1 MKVAKVMGWLLLAT
15 FLLVL
20 LLYLILVAINWND
33 RPPSA
38 AVRRFDE
45 IVAQRPAVSADDNA
59 VVYIMGFGAPT
70 EGDPVDAGARRMQ
83 WLESFDDSTS
93 PDSDPLREGLSL
105 PAVGSPVVAHLGNAC
120 GPEADRLQCASV
132 FESIARDWQP
142 SDMDA
147 LALRRYEALLTRR
160 AWRDVVPLDVA
171 APLPAYGNVTHA
183 QRLYLLRLGQWA
195 AQGRMDDVRAGLEAD
210 LDFWRTAV
218 PASDSLIG
226 QMIAVAALRQHF
238 ALANL
243 ILRGLSPEQAV
254 RAVPADWSREFSPA
268 ERSMKRVMAGEMAFW
283 KEVMAHTRR
292 QQEGAALAIAE
303 DMAAAP
309 TLLEKLTSQ
318 LTDPL
323 FKIQDTANGV
333 ADRRM
338 RLCEAFD
345 APMNQYLRLQNTW
358 DATPM
363 TDGMALY
370 NPVGQMILRIEEGST
385 YVGYVLRT
393 ASVEGVRR
401 AALLAFQLHANG
413 VAPEAVGSLV
423 AQSDLRDPYTEK
435 PFEWNAE
442 RHSVTFAG
450 PENHRA
456 RRSEF
461 FY

>member
-1 MKVAKVMGWLLLAT
+1 MKSPGITSLSTRLVEKPVPSSPEPQPLLPE
-15 FLLVL
+15 
-20 LLYLILVAINWND
+20 
-33 RPPSA
+33 R
-38 AVRRFDE
+38 
-45 IVAQRPAVSADDNA
+45 SADDNA
-59 VVYIMGFGAPT
+59 VVYIMGFGAPN
-70 EGDPVDAGARRMQ
+70 EGDPVEAGARRMK
-83 WLESFDDSTS
+83 WLESFNDATP
-93 PDSDPLREGLSL
+93 PDSDPLHAGLSFQ
-105 PAVGSPVVAHLGNAC
+105 AEGSPVVAHLGNAC
-120 GPEADRLQCASV
+120 GQEADRLQCASV
-132 FESIARDWQP
+132 FESIVRDWQP

-160 AWRDVVPLDVA
+160 AWRDVVPMDAA

-218 PASDSLIG
+218 PSADSLIG

-238 ALANL
+238 AFANL

-254 RAVPADWSREFSPA
+254 RAVPADWRHEFSPA

-283 KEVMAHTRR
+283 REVMAYTKR
-292 QQEGAALAIAE
+292 QQEAE
-303 DMAAAP
+303 AAAP
-309 TLLEKLTSQ
+309 TLVEKWTSQ

-323 FKIQDTANGV
+323 FKIQDTANGI

-338 RLCEAFD
+338 RLCEDFE
-345 APMNQYLRLQNTW
+345 APMNQYPRLQRAW
-358 DATPM
+358 DQVPVN
-363 TDGMALY
+363 DGMTLY
-370 NPVGQMILRIEEGST
+370 NPVGQMILRIEDGSS

-442 RHSVTFAG
+442 RHSVTFTG

>member
-1 MKVAKVMGWLLLAT
+1 MKVAKVIGWLLLAT

-20 LLYLILVAINWND
+20 LLYLALVGLNWND

-59 VVYIMGFGAPT
+59 VVFIMGFGAPT
-70 EGDPVDAGARRMQ
+70 EGDPVEAGARRMK
-83 WLESFDDSTS
+83 WLQSFDDST
-93 PDSDPLREGLSL
+93 PADSDPQRAGLSFQ
-105 PAVGSPVVAHLGNAC
+105 AVGSAVVAHLGNAC

-160 AWRDVVPLDVA
+160 AWRDVVPMDVA
-171 APLPAYGNVTHA
+171 APLPAYANVTHA
-183 QRLYLLRLGQWA
+183 QRLYLLRLAQWA
-195 AQGRMDDVRAGLEAD
+195 AQGRMDDLRNGLEAD

-238 ALANL
+238 AFANL
-243 ILRGLSPEQAV
+243 VLRGLSPEQAV
-254 RAVPADWSREFSPA
+254 RALPADWRREFSPA

-283 KEVMAHTRR
+283 KEVMAYTRR
-292 QQEGAALAIAE
+292 QQEGE
-303 DMAAAP
+303 AAAP
-309 TLLEKLTSQ
+309 TLVERLTSQ

-323 FKIQDTANGV
+323 FKIQDTANGI
-333 ADRRM
+333 AARRM
-338 RLCEAFD
+338 RLCEDFE
-345 APMNQYLRLQNTW
+345 APMGQYLRVQKTW
-358 DATPM
+358 DEAPVN
-363 TDGMALY
+363 DGMALY
-370 NPVGQMILRIEEGST
+370 NPVGQMILRIEDGST
-385 YVGYVLRT
+385 YVPYVLRT
-393 ASVEGVRR
+393 ASLEGVRR

-413 VAPEAVGSLV
+413 VSAEAVGSLV

-442 RHSVTFAG
+442 RHSVTFTG

>member
-1 MKVAKVMGWLLLAT
+1 MKVAKVIGWLLLAT

-20 LLYLILVAINWND
+20 LLYLGLVALNWND

-38 AVRRFDE
+38 AVRRFEE

-70 EGDPVDAGARRMQ
+70 EGDPVEAGARRMQ
-83 WLESFDDSTS
+83 WLESFDDSTA
-93 PDSDPLREGLSL
+93 PDSDPLHAGLSFQ
-105 PAVGSPVVAHLGNAC
+105 AVGSPVVAHLGNAC
-120 GPEADRLQCASV
+120 GQEADRLQCASV
-132 FESIARDWQP
+132 FESIVRDWQP

-160 AWRDVVPLDVA
+160 AWRDVVPMDVT

-195 AQGRMDDVRAGLEAD
+195 AQGRMDDVRAGLESD

-218 PASDSLIG
+218 PAADSLIG

-243 ILRGLSPEQAV
+243 VLRGLTPEQAV
-254 RAVPADWSREFSPA
+254 RAVPADWRREFSPA

-283 KEVMAHTRR
+283 KEVMAYTRR
-292 QQEGAALAIAE
+292 QQEAEAAT
-303 DMAAAP
+303 P
-309 TLLEKLTSQ
+309 TLVEKWTSR

-323 FKIQDTANGV
+323 FKIQDTANGI

-338 RLCEAFD
+338 RLCEDFE
-345 APMNQYLRLQNTW
+345 APMNQYLRLENAW
-358 DATPM
+358 DEAPAK
-363 TDGMALY
+363 DGMTLY
-370 NPVGQMILRIEEGST
+370 NPVGQMILRIEDGST

-442 RHSVTFAG
+442 RHSVTFTG